1 LKVPKGVIRSN
12 TEDQKK
18 NDKKTNNDLQNIARK
33 AKDRAQLTVQNI
45 ARKAKDRAQ
54 LTLQNIA
61 RKAKDRAQ
69 LTLQNGSE
77 RRCSGKID
85 SSCSTSCT
93 HRVTRIRHAM
103 SRERM
108 GLRFRQ
114 TDHLH
119 VHL

>member
-1 LKVPKGVIRSN
+1 LKVPKGVTRSN

-33 AKDRAQLTVQNI
+33 AKDRAQLT
-45 ARKAKDRAQ
+45 
-54 LTLQNIA
+54 
-61 RKAKDRAQ
+61 
-69 LTLQNGSE
+69 LQNGSE
-77 RRCSGKID
+77 CRCSGKID

-93 HRVTRIRHAM
+93 HRVTRFIHAM
-103 SRERM
+103 SGERM

-114 TDHLH
+114 TDHLN